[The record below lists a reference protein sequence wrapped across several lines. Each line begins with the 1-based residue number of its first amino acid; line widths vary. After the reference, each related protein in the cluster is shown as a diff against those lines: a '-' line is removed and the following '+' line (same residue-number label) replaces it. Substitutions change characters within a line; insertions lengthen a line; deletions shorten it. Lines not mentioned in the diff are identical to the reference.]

1 MQFKLD
7 LDIVC
12 TVNLENSSHAC
23 QRFVGNMGMSHKQ
36 RLVLQLLFS
45 FNKTNPLKQK
55 EKEPLIST
63 GNTQKGRAGRNERTA
78 YSCIISAL
86 HMIRGLL
93 ISVSS
98 GESRNQNWE
107 RRCLE

>member
-23 QRFVGNMGMSHKQ
+23 QQFIGNMGMNHRQ

-45 FNKTNPLKQK
+45 FNQANPLKHRVGTLNFNREHTEEQGWK
-55 EKEPLIST
+55 E
-63 GNTQKGRAGRNERTA
+63 
-78 YSCIISAL
+78 
-86 HMIRGLL
+86 
-93 ISVSS
+93 
-98 GESRNQNWE
+98 
-107 RRCLE
+107 